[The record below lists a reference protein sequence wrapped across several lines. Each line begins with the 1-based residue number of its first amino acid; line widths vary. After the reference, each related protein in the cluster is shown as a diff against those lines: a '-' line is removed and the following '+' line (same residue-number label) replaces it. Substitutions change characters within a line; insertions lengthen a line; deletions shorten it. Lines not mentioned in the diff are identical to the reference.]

1 MLILIK
7 GEIMK
12 KTYKLILMLM
22 LAATLLL
29 SGCGSEDTDASGAGA
44 GSSNGAE
51 TSENASPVEFTAADI
66 DGNTVTSDIFSKSK
80 LTMVNVWATYCNPCI
95 SEMPAL
101 AEIAEAY
108 DASEFQIV
116 GVISDVMEGDDVSGA
131 EKLISQTK
139 ADYLHLV
146 INESLYNSMLTGVS
160 AVPTTIF
167 VDSEGKTVNVVV
179 GAKGKEDWENL
190 INEMLKEV

>member
-1 MLILIK
+1 
-7 GEIMK
+7 MK

-80 LTMVNVWATYCNPCI
+80 LSMVNVWATYCNPCI